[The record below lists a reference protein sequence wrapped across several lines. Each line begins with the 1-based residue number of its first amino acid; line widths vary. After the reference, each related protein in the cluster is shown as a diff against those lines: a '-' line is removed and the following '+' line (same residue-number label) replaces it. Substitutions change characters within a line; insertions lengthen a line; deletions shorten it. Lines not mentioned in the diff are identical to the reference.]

1 MKTSPLFNGFDS
13 SVPPMHRGLVDDA
26 MSAPVVAR
34 PELVMNTSGRTV
46 EHALVDAIKRS
57 ERFAFSVAF
66 VTSSGLAQLKQ
77 HLLDFRGSGQIITSD
92 FLGFNRPEVFEEL
105 LKLRELRGIEVF
117 RHRSRAFHPK
127 GYVFWRDQSLTALV
141 GSSNLTSQAMSKN
154 YEWNLKVVA
163 PIESEL
169 SLEFEAALEEQLADS
184 EPITAAWIEQYAA
197 DFREPVE
204 RREDAPGAIIQTAA
218 VVAPNAMQHEAL
230 LALETTRSEGAD
242 RAIIISATGTGK
254 TMLSALDVRAVRPS
268 RMLFVVHREQILDR
282 TIDEFHRVL
291 GGPSSDFGKLT
302 GSRKDFDSRY
312 VFATVQTLSQPDI
325 LERFSPD
332 TFDYV
337 IVDEAHR
344 AIAETYRRLLNY
356 FQPKFLLG
364 MTATPERSD
373 GFNVFELFGFNVP
386 YEIRLNSALEA
397 EMLAPFHYYGVADIQ
412 FDDGTTTSDA
422 TELRRLVSSE
432 RVAHIVAALDTYG
445 QAGIPPRGL
454 IFCSRK
460 DEAREL
466 ADDLNR
472 SDFRARKLRTV
483 ALTGEDSISVREEAV
498 AALERGDLDYILTVD
513 VFNEG
518 IDIPTINQVVMLRQ
532 TQSPIVFV
540 QQLGRGLRLAEGKQ
554 YLVVIDFIGNYNNNF
569 MIPIALFGD
578 ESLNRETLRERLNET
593 VESGSM
599 PGLSSVSFDE
609 ISRERVMR
617 SIATTKLD
625 SLTNLKSALVGMR
638 NRVGQAPALYD
649 FYRFK
654 SVDPVLLATKGAH
667 YPDLLEKLLGEKHG
681 LSYSEQKALE
691 LLSHEVLGGR
701 RLHEILLIEELLRAR
716 RLEVTA
722 LPGLLA
728 SGGLLVSNAILGTV
742 LDTFTLGGYSE
753 AAKAKYQSA
762 LVSLDNGEVAL
773 TEPFASSF
781 DTSPSFA
788 RAVNDLIRT
797 AKQLI
802 GTRYRPDVL
811 FTPGLQYSRQDAA
824 HILGWPRKVSSTIY
838 GVKTDTTL
846 GVCAIFVTLE
856 KSDEVTAST
865 AYQDRL
871 LDRSTMRWFT
881 KSNRRLTSKDVEPIV
896 GNSVELHVFVKKDD
910 AEGSSHY
917 YLGQATAA
925 EALETSMSGAEGV
938 QLPVVTMLLRFREQI
953 SQGLFD
959 YFAPAPPGL

>member
-1 MKTSPLFNGFDS
+1 MPRVPGGSFD
-13 SVPPMHRGLVDDA
+13 GA
-26 MSAPVVAR
+26 ITAPVIPR

-77 HLLDFRGSGQIITSD
+77 HLLDFRGAGQIITSD

-127 GYVFWRDQSLTALV
+127 GYVFWRDQSLTAIV

-163 PIESEL
+163 PRGSEL
-169 SLEFEAALEEQLADS
+169 STEFEAALEEQLADS

-197 DFREPVE
+197 EYREPVG
-204 RREDAPGAIIQTAA
+204 RREDGPAAIVQTA
-218 VVAPNAMQHEAL
+218 VGVAPNPMQREAL
-230 LALETTRSEGAD
+230 LALETTRAEGAD

-254 TMLSALDVRAVRPS
+254 TMLSALDVRAVSPS
-268 RMLFVVHREQILDR
+268 KMLFVVHREQILDR
-282 TIDEFHRVL
+282 TIEEFHRVL
-291 GGPSSDFGKLT
+291 GGRRSDFGKLT
-302 GSRKDFDSRY
+302 GAHKDFDSRY

-332 TFDYV
+332 TFDYL

-344 AIAETYRRLLNY
+344 AIAETYRRLLDY

-432 RVAHIVAALDTYG
+432 RVAHIVSALDTYG
-445 QAGIPPRGL
+445 QAGIAPRGL

-466 ADDLNR
+466 AADLNR
-472 SDFRARKLRTV
+472 SDFRGRKLRTV

-498 AALERGDLDYILTVD
+498 ASLERGDLDYLLTVD

-609 ISRERVMR
+609 ISRERIMR
-617 SIATTKLD
+617 SIAATNLD

-654 SVDPVLLATKGAH
+654 SVDPVLLATKRAH
-667 YPDLLEKLLGEKHG
+667 YPALVEKLLGEKHG
-681 LSYSEQKALE
+681 LSDSEQKALE
-691 LLSHEVLGGR
+691 LLSHEVLAGR
-701 RLHEILLIEELLRAR
+701 RLHEILLVEELLRAR
-716 RLEVTA
+716 RLDVTE
-722 LPGLLA
+722 LSRLFA
-728 SGGLLVSNAILGTV
+728 SAGLLVSNAILRTV

-762 LVSLDNGEVAL
+762 LLTLDNGRVAL
-773 TEPFASSF
+773 AAPFASSF
-781 DTSPSFA
+781 DTSSNFA
-788 RAVNDLIRT
+788 RAVKDLIRT
-797 AKQLI
+797 AKELI

-838 GVKTDTTL
+838 GVKTDAKL

-865 AYQDRL
+865 AYQDQL

-896 GNSVELHVFVKKDD
+896 RNSVELHVFVKKDD

-917 YLGQATAA
+917 YLGQATAS
-925 EALETSMSGAEGV
+925 EAVETSMSGAEGA

-959 YFAPAPPGL
+959 YFAPAPPGP

>member
-1 MKTSPLFNGFDS
+1 MSISLPSERFDS
-13 SVPPMHRGLVDDA
+13 FGSGVPR
-26 MSAPVVAR
+26 APIDGESSPYVSSR
-34 PELVMNTSGRTV
+34 PELIMNTTGRTV
-46 EHALVDAIKRS
+46 EHALVEAMKRS
-57 ERFAFSVAF
+57 ERFVFSVAF

-117 RHRSRAFHPK
+117 RYRSRGFHPK
-127 GYVFWRDQSLTALV
+127 GYVFWRPESVTAMV
-141 GSSNLTSQAMSKN
+141 GSSNLTSQAMSRN
-154 YEWNLKVVA
+154 YEWNLKVVTRR
-163 PIESEL
+163 SSDL
-169 SLEFEAALEEQLADS
+169 SHEFESALAEQLADS

-197 DFREPVE
+197 EYREPDE
-204 RREDAPGAIIQTAA
+204 RREDRPAASVQTGALIE
-218 VVAPNAMQHEAL
+218 PNAMQHEAL
-230 LALETTRSEGAD
+230 IALEATRSEGAE

-254 TMLSALDVRAVRPS
+254 TMLSALDVRASRPS

-282 TIDEFHRVL
+282 TIDEFKRVL
-291 GGPSSDFGKLT
+291 GGQRSDFGKLT
-302 GSRKDFDSRY
+302 GSRKDFDCRY
-312 VFATVQTLSQPDI
+312 LFATVQTLSQPDI
-325 LERFSPD
+325 LRRFSPD

-344 AIAETYRRLLNY
+344 AIAETYRRLLSY

-373 GFNVFELFGFNVP
+373 GFNVFELFDFNVP
-386 YEIRLNSALEA
+386 YEIRLSSALEA

-432 RVAHIVAALDTYG
+432 RVAHLVAALDTYG
-445 QAGIPPRGL
+445 QAGIAPRGL

-466 ADDLNR
+466 ADELNR
-472 SDFRARKLRTV
+472 SDFRGRKLRTV
-483 ALTGEDSISVREEAV
+483 ALTGEDAISVREEAV
-498 AALERGDLDYILTVD
+498 VALERGDLDYILTVD

-667 YPDLLEKLLGEKHG
+667 YPDLVERLLGEKHG
-681 LSYSEQKALE
+681 LSDPEQKALE
-691 LLSHEVLGGR
+691 LLSHEVLAGR
-701 RLHEILLIEELLRAR
+701 RLHEIVLIEELLRAK
-716 RLEVTA
+716 RLDVSELA
-722 LPGLLA
+722 GLFS
-728 SGGLLVSNAILGTV
+728 SGGLITSDAILATV

-762 LVSLDNGEVAL
+762 LISVYNGQVEL
-773 TEPFASSF
+773 REPFASSF
-781 DTSPSFA
+781 DTSPNFA
-788 RAVNDLIRT
+788 SAVNDLIRT
-797 AKQLI
+797 GKELI
-802 GTRYRPDVL
+802 GTRYRPDTP

-838 GVKTDTTL
+838 GVKTDTKL

-865 AYQDRL
+865 AYQDQL

-925 EALETSMSGAEGV
+925 EAVETSMSGAESV
-938 QLPVVTMLLRFREQI
+938 QLPVVTMLLQFREQI